1 MSEKLIPSEILTKY
15 KSLIRSL
22 GAKINNEEKKD
33 IKKAFEVA
41 YTAHKNVKRKSG
53 EAYIFHP
60 ISVAKI
66 VAKEIGLGKLAI
78 TCALLHD
85 VVEDSEI
92 KLNEIE
98 KKFGK
103 KVSNIIDGL
112 TKISV
117 VIDSASSI
125 QAENFRKMLLTLSD
139 DVNVILIK
147 LADRLDNMR
156 TLGSLKNSKR
166 KKIAFETL
174 YIYAPLAHRLGLYS
188 IKTELEDLALKY
200 TEPEKYFEI
209 SKKLNETKVEREN
222 YIKKFLKPIKLN
234 VKKEGFKVSIK
245 GRPKSIFS
253 IRKKMAKQEINFEEV
268 FDKFA
273 IRIITNSKESDEKSD
288 CWKIYSIVTDFYK
301 PNPDRLRDW
310 ISTPK
315 TNGYESLHTTVMGP
329 DGHWVEVQ
337 IRSERM
343 DQIAEKGL
351 AAHWIY
357 KKNNKNSKKADNL
370 NKWINNIRDLLES
383 PEENAVDFL
392 NEFKLNLYSKEIFVF
407 TPNGEL
413 VTLPKNSTALD
424 FAFSIHTDLGKRC
437 LGTKVN
443 GKLVP
448 ISHKLKSGDQIEIIS
463 SEKQRPKES
472 WLDFVIT
479 SKAKNK
485 IKSSLNEGKKI
496 IAEEGKEILKRKLKH
511 LKITFSEKRIN
522 ELQAFFKLQDSQE
535 LFFKIGTGNINNSD
549 LKKYIESRESWYT
562 YLRSKL
568 TRRKNQGQNK
578 EFLKVAKK
586 NKKILRFGDGKDELE
601 YKIASCCNPI
611 PGDDVFGF
619 ITIEDGIKVHSY
631 NCPNSIRLKTN
642 FNYRTIEAHWMNI
655 EDLDFSAI
663 LEIKGIDSTGIV
675 NQITKIISN
684 DMSVEMESINF
695 KSVDGYFSGK
705 VDIMVKNKIHIK
717 KLIERLKKIDGV
729 KKVERKL
736 KS

>member
-1 MSEKLIPSEILTKY
+1 MQDIIPKEILNKY
-15 KSLIRSL
+15 RSLIRYSSD
-22 GAKINNEEKKD
+22 KSTVKEKKA
-33 IKKAFEVA
+33 IRKAFETA
-41 YTAHKNVKRKSG
+41 YIGHKGIKRKSG
-53 EAYIFHP
+53 EPYIFHP
-60 ISVAKI
+60 LAVAKI
-66 VAKEIGLGKLAI
+66 VAKEIGLGPLAI
-78 TCALLHD
+78 QCAILHD
-85 VVEDSEI
+85 VVEDTDI
-92 KLNEIE
+92 KLKEIE

-103 KVSNIIDGL
+103 KVANIIDGL
-112 TKISV
+112 TKISE

-139 DVNVILIK
+139 DVNVILVK

-156 TLGSLKNSKR
+156 TLEVLGAQKR
-166 KKIAFETL
+166 KKIASETL

-188 IKTELEDLALKY
+188 IKTELEDLSLKY
-200 TEPEKYFEI
+200 TEPEIYFEI
-209 SKKLNETKVEREN
+209 SKKLNETKTEREN
-222 YIKKFLKPIKLN
+222 YIKRFLKPIKTK
-234 VKKEGFKVSIK
+234 VKKEGFLTSIK

-273 IRIITNSKESDEKSD
+273 IRIITNSKEINEKSD
-288 CWKIYSIVTDFYK
+288 CWKIYSIVTDYYK

-351 AAHWIY
+351 AAHWLY
-357 KKNNKNSKKADNL
+357 KKGEKREKKEDNL
-370 NKWINNIRDLLES
+370 NKWINNIRELLES
-383 PEENAVDFL
+383 PEENAIDFL

-407 TPNGEL
+407 TPQGEL
-413 VTLPKNSTALD
+413 ITLPKNSTALD
-424 FAFSIHTDLGKRC
+424 FAFSIHTELGKKC

-463 SEKQRPKES
+463 SEKQRPKEN

-511 LKITFSEKRIN
+511 LKITFSEKRVN
-522 ELQAFFKLQDSQE
+522 ELQAYFKLQDSQE
-535 LFFKIGTGNINNSD
+535 LFYKIAIGNINNPD
-549 LKKYIESRESWYT
+549 LKKYIETRESWYN
-562 YLRSKL
+562 YFRSKL
-568 TRRKNQGQNK
+568 TRRKNQEENK
-578 EFLKVAKK
+578 EFKK
-586 NKKILRFGDGKDELE
+586 PTNTEKKILRFGDGKEKLD

-619 ITIEDGIKVHSY
+619 ITIEDGIKLHSD

-642 FNYRTIEAHWMNI
+642 FSYRTIEAHWINI

-675 NQITKIISN
+675 NRITKIISN
-684 DMSVEMESINF
+684 DMSVDMESINF
-695 KSVDGYFSGK
+695 KNTNGFFSGK

-717 KLIERLKKIDGV
+717 KLIERLKKIEGV

>member
-1 MSEKLIPSEILTKY
+1 M
-15 KSLIRSL
+15 
-22 GAKINNEEKKD
+22 
-33 IKKAFEVA
+33 
-41 YTAHKNVKRKSG
+41 
-53 EAYIFHP
+53 
-60 ISVAKI
+60 
-66 VAKEIGLGKLAI
+66 GKLAI

-112 TKISV
+112 TKISE

-166 KKIAFETL
+166 KKIASETL

-188 IKTELEDLALKY
+188 IKTELEDLSLKY

-535 LFFKIGTGNINNSD
+535 LFFKIGTGKINNPD
-549 LKKYIESRESWYT
+549 LKNI
-562 YLRSKL
+562 
-568 TRRKNQGQNK
+568 
-578 EFLKVAKK
+578 LKVEKA
-586 NKKILRFGDGKDELE
+586 G
-601 YKIASCCNPI
+601 
-611 PGDDVFGF
+611 
-619 ITIEDGIKVHSY
+619 
-631 NCPNSIRLKTN
+631 
-642 FNYRTIEAHWMNI
+642 
-655 EDLDFSAI
+655 
-663 LEIKGIDSTGIV
+663 
-675 NQITKIISN
+675 
-684 DMSVEMESINF
+684 
-695 KSVDGYFSGK
+695 
-705 VDIMVKNKIHIK
+705 IHI
-717 KLIERLKKIDGV
+717 LDQ
-729 KKVERKL
+729 
-736 KS
+736 S

>member
-1 MSEKLIPSEILTKY
+1 MQESDIPKDVLSKY
-15 KSLIRSL
+15 RSLIRCCSD
-22 GAKINNEEKKD
+22 KINIEEKKE
-33 IKKAFEVA
+33 IKKAFETA
-41 YTAHKNVKRKSG
+41 FIAHKNIKRKSG
-53 EAYIFHP
+53 ESYISHP
-60 ISVAKI
+60 LSVAKI
-66 VAKEIGLGKLAI
+66 ISKEIGLGALAI
-78 TCALLHD
+78 KCALLHD
-85 VVEDSEI
+85 VVEDSDI
-92 KLNEIE
+92 KLKEIE
-98 KKFGK
+98 NLFGK

-112 TKISV
+112 TKISDLV
-117 VIDSASSI
+117 DGASSI

-156 TLGSLKNSKR
+156 TLEHLEDRKR
-166 KKIAFETL
+166 KKIASETL
-174 YIYAPLAHRLGLYS
+174 YIYAPLAHRLGLYT
-188 IKTELEDLALKY
+188 IKTELEDLSLKY
-200 TEPEKYFEI
+200 TEKEKYFEI
-209 SKKLNETKVEREN
+209 SNKLNETKKEREK
-222 YIKKFLKPIKLN
+222 YIKHFLKPIKSKI
-234 VKKEGFKVSIK
+234 KKEGFSVSIK

-253 IRKKMAKQEINFEEV
+253 IRKKMTKQQINFEEV

-273 IRIITNSKESDEKSD
+273 IRIITNSSESNEKSD
-288 CWKIYSIVTDFYK
+288 CWKIYSIVTDYYK

-329 DGHWVEVQ
+329 EGHWVEVQ

-351 AAHWIY
+351 AAHWLY
-357 KKNNKNSKKADNL
+357 KKDKKNKKEDNL
-370 NKWINNIRDLLES
+370 NKWINNIRELLES
-383 PEENAVDFL
+383 PEEDAVDFL

-413 VTLPKNSTALD
+413 ITLPKDSTALD
-424 FAFSIHTDLGKRC
+424 FAFSIHTELGKKC

-463 SEKQRPKES
+463 SEKQRPKEN

-496 IAEEGKEILKRKLKH
+496 IAEEGKEVLIRKLKH
-511 LKITFSEKRIN
+511 LKIPFSDKRIN
-522 ELQAFFKLQDSQE
+522 ELQAYFKLQDSQE
-535 LFFKIGTGNINNSD
+535 LFYKIGTGKINNPD
-549 LKKYIESRESWYT
+549 LKKYVESRESWYGFFK
-562 YLRSKL
+562 SKL
-568 TRRKNQGQNK
+568 TRKNNK
-578 EFLKVAKK
+578 SEKK
-586 NKKILRFGDGKDELE
+586 EILNNSDSVKKILRFGDEKNELE

-642 FNYRTIEAHWMNI
+642 FSYRTLEANWINV
-655 EDLDFSAI
+655 EDLEFSAI

-675 NQITKIISN
+675 NKITKIISN

-695 KSVDGYFSGK
+695 KSKNGFFEGI

-717 KLIERLKKIDGV
+717 KLIDRLKKIDGI
-729 KKVERKL
+729 KKVHRKL
-736 KS
+736 KT

>member
-1 MSEKLIPSEILTKY
+1 MSNLIIPKKILKKY
-15 KSLIRSL
+15 QSLVRSFSDR
-22 GAKINNEEKKD
+22 INNEEKKE
-33 IKKAFEVA
+33 IKKSFETA
-41 YTAHKNVKRKSG
+41 YLAHKEINRKSG
-53 EAYIFHP
+53 EPYIFHP

-66 VAKEIGLGKLAI
+66 VAKEIGLGAI
-78 TCALLHD
+78 AIKCALLHD

-92 KLNEIE
+92 KLIELE

-103 KVSNIIDGL
+103 KVANIIDGL
-112 TKISV
+112 TKISE
-117 VIDSASSI
+117 VIGSANSI

-156 TLGSLKNSKR
+156 TLEVLEDRKR
-166 KKIAFETL
+166 RKIASETL

-188 IKTELEDLALKY
+188 IKTELEDLSLKY

-209 SKKLNETKVEREN
+209 SKKLNETKIEREN
-222 YIKKFLKPIKLN
+222 YIKKFLKPIKTKI
-234 VKKEGFKVSIK
+234 KKEGFLTSIK

-253 IRKKMAKQEINFEEV
+253 IRKKMTKQDINFEEV
-268 FDKFA
+268 YDKFA
-273 IRIITNSKESDEKSD
+273 IRIITNSEESNEKSD
-288 CWKIYSIVTDFYK
+288 CWKIYSIVTDYYK

-351 AAHWIY
+351 AAHWLY
-357 KKNNKNSKKADNL
+357 KKNSKSEKKSDNL
-370 NKWINNIRDLLES
+370 NKWINNIRELLES
-383 PEENAVDFL
+383 PEEDAIDFL

-407 TPNGEL
+407 TPQGEL
-413 VTLPKNSTALD
+413 ITLPKDSTALD
-424 FAFSIHTDLGKRC
+424 FAFSIHTELGKKC

-463 SEKQRPKES
+463 SEKQRPKEN

-511 LKITFSEKRIN
+511 LKIPFSEKRIN
-522 ELQAFFKLQDSQE
+522 ELQVYFKLQDSQE
-535 LFFKIGTGNINNSD
+535 LFYKIGTGNINNPD
-549 LKKYIESRESWYT
+549 LKKYIESREGWYN
-562 YLRSKL
+562 YFRSKL
-568 TRRKNQGQNK
+568 TRRKKEDTKREHQNNSK
-578 EFLKVAKK
+578 KLKKT
-586 NKKILRFGDGKDELE
+586 LRFGEEKEELD
-601 YKIASCCNPI
+601 YKIAPCCNPI
-611 PGDDVFGF
+611 PGDEVFGF

-642 FNYRTIEAHWMNI
+642 FNYRTIEAHWINI
-655 EDLDFSAI
+655 EDLDFFAT

-684 DMSVEMESINF
+684 DMSVEMKSINF
-695 KSVDGYFSGK
+695 KSINGFFSGK
-705 VDIMVKNKIHIK
+705 IDIMVKNKIHIK
-717 KLIERLKKIDGV
+717 KLIDVLKKIEGV

>member
-1 MSEKLIPSEILTKY
+1 MQDLIIPKEILNKY
-15 KSLIRSL
+15 RSLIRYSSE
-22 GAKINNEEKKD
+22 KSTIKEKKA
-33 IKKAFEVA
+33 IRKAFETA
-41 YTAHKNVKRKSG
+41 YIAHDGVKRKSG
-53 EAYIFHP
+53 EPYIFHP
-60 ISVAKI
+60 LAVAKI
-66 VAKEIGLGKLAI
+66 VAKEIGLGPLAI
-78 TCALLHD
+78 QCAILHD
-85 VVEDSEI
+85 VVEDTNI
-92 KLNEIE
+92 KLQEIE

-112 TKISV
+112 TKISE

-139 DVNVILIK
+139 DVNVILVK

-156 TLGSLKNSKR
+156 TLEVLEVQKR
-166 KKIAFETL
+166 KKIASETL

-188 IKTELEDLALKY
+188 IKTELEDLSLKY
-200 TEPEKYFEI
+200 TEPEIYFEI
-209 SKKLNETKVEREN
+209 SKKLNETKTEREN
-222 YIKKFLKPIKLN
+222 YIKRFLKPIKIK
-234 VKKEGFKVSIK
+234 VKKEGFLTSIK

-273 IRIITNSKESDEKSD
+273 IRIITNSKEINEKSD
-288 CWKIYSIVTDFYK
+288 CWKIYSIVTDYYK

-351 AAHWIY
+351 AAHWLY
-357 KKNNKNSKKADNL
+357 KKGEKREKKEDNL
-370 NKWINNIRDLLES
+370 NKWINNIRELLES
-383 PEENAVDFL
+383 PEENAIDFL

-407 TPNGEL
+407 TPQGEL
-413 VTLPKNSTALD
+413 ITLPKNSTALD
-424 FAFSIHTDLGKRC
+424 FAFSIHTELGKKC

-463 SEKQRPKES
+463 SEKQRPKEN

-496 IAEEGKEILKRKLKH
+496 IATEGKEILKRKLKH
-511 LKITFSEKRIN
+511 LKIPFSEKRVN
-522 ELQAFFKLQDSQE
+522 ELQAYFKLQDSQE
-535 LFFKIGTGNINNSD
+535 LFYKIAIGNINNPD
-549 LKKYIESRESWYT
+549 LKKYIETRESWYN
-562 YLRSKL
+562 YFRSKL
-568 TRRKNQGQNK
+568 TRRKKQEENK
-578 EFLKVAKK
+578 EFNKTT
-586 NKKILRFGDGKDELE
+586 NQEKKILRFGDGKEELD

-619 ITIEDGIKVHSY
+619 ITIEDGIKLHAD

-642 FNYRTIEAHWMNI
+642 FSYRTIEAHWINL

-675 NQITKIISN
+675 NRITKIISN
-684 DMSVEMESINF
+684 DMSVDMESINF
-695 KSVDGYFSGK
+695 KSINGFFSGK

-717 KLIERLKKIDGV
+717 KLIERLKKIEGV

>member
-1 MSEKLIPSEILTKY
+1 MSNLIIPKKILKKY
-15 KSLIRSL
+15 QSLVRSFSDR
-22 GAKINNEEKKD
+22 INNEEKKE
-33 IKKAFEVA
+33 IKKSFETA
-41 YTAHKNVKRKSG
+41 YLAHKEINRKSG
-53 EAYIFHP
+53 EPYIFHP
-60 ISVAKI
+60 LSVAKI
-66 VAKEIGLGKLAI
+66 VAKEIGLGSIAI
-78 TCALLHD
+78 KCALLHD

-92 KLNEIE
+92 KLIELE

-103 KVSNIIDGL
+103 KVANIIDGL
-112 TKISV
+112 TKISE
-117 VIDSASSI
+117 VIGSANSI

-156 TLGSLKNSKR
+156 TLEVLEDRKR
-166 KKIAFETL
+166 RKIASETL

-188 IKTELEDLALKY
+188 IKTELEDLSLKY

-209 SKKLNETKVEREN
+209 SKKLNETKIEREN
-222 YIKKFLKPIKLN
+222 YIKKFLKPIKTKI
-234 VKKEGFKVSIK
+234 KKEGFLTSIK

-253 IRKKMAKQEINFEEV
+253 IRKKMTKQDINFEEV
-268 FDKFA
+268 YDKFA
-273 IRIITNSKESDEKSD
+273 IRIITNSEESNEKSD
-288 CWKIYSIVTDFYK
+288 CWKIYSIVTDYYK

-351 AAHWIY
+351 AAHWLY
-357 KKNNKNSKKADNL
+357 KKNSKSEKKSDNL
-370 NKWINNIRDLLES
+370 NKWINNIRELLES
-383 PEENAVDFL
+383 PEEDAIDFL

-407 TPNGEL
+407 TPQGEL
-413 VTLPKNSTALD
+413 ITLPKDSTALD
-424 FAFSIHTDLGKRC
+424 FAFSIHTELGKKC

-463 SEKQRPKES
+463 SEKQRPKEN

-511 LKITFSEKRIN
+511 LKIPFSEKRIN
-522 ELQAFFKLQDSQE
+522 ELQVYFKLQDSQE
-535 LFFKIGTGNINNSD
+535 LFYKIGTGNINNPD
-549 LKKYIESRESWYT
+549 LKKYIESREGWYN
-562 YLRSKL
+562 YFRSKL
-568 TRRKNQGQNK
+568 TRRKKEDTKREHQNNSK
-578 EFLKVAKK
+578 KLKKT
-586 NKKILRFGDGKDELE
+586 LRFGEEKEELD
-601 YKIASCCNPI
+601 YKIAPCCNPI
-611 PGDDVFGF
+611 PGDEVFGF

-642 FNYRTIEAHWMNI
+642 FNYRTIEAHWINI
-655 EDLDFSAI
+655 EDLDFSAT

-684 DMSVEMESINF
+684 DMSVEMKSINF
-695 KSVDGYFSGK
+695 KSINGFFSGK
-705 VDIMVKNKIHIK
+705 IDIMVKNKIHIK
-717 KLIERLKKIDGV
+717 KLIDVLKKIEGV

>member
-1 MSEKLIPSEILTKY
+1 MSDSIIPKEILKTY
-15 KSLIRSL
+15 QSLVRTFSD
-22 GAKINNEEKKD
+22 KINNEEKKE
-33 IKKAFEVA
+33 IKKSFETA
-41 YTAHKNVKRKSG
+41 YLAHKGIKRKSG

-60 ISVAKI
+60 LSVAKI
-66 VAKEIGLGKLAI
+66 VAKEIGLGSLAI
-78 TCALLHD
+78 KCALLHD

-92 KLNEIE
+92 KIKEIE

-112 TKISV
+112 TKISEV
-117 VIDSASSI
+117 MDSANSI

-156 TLGSLKNSKR
+156 TLGALEDRKR
-166 KKIAFETL
+166 KKISSETL

-188 IKTELEDLALKY
+188 IKTELEDLSLKY

-209 SKKLNETKVEREN
+209 SKKLNETKTEREN
-222 YIKKFLKPIKLN
+222 YIKKFLKPIKTK
-234 VKKEGFKVSIK
+234 VKKEGFLVSIK

-253 IRKKMAKQEINFEEV
+253 IRKKMTKQDINFEEV

-273 IRIITNSKESDEKSD
+273 IRIITNSEEKNEKSD
-288 CWKIYSIVTDFYK
+288 CWKIYSIVTDHYK

-343 DQIAEKGL
+343 DEIAEKGL
-351 AAHWIY
+351 AAHWLY
-357 KKNNKNSKKADNL
+357 KKNSKTEKKVDNL
-370 NKWINNIRDLLES
+370 NKWINNIRELLEN
-383 PEENAVDFL
+383 PEEDAIDFL

-407 TPNGEL
+407 TPDGEL
-413 VTLPKNSTALD
+413 ITLPKNSTALD
-424 FAFSIHTDLGKRC
+424 FAFNIHTELGKRC

-463 SEKQRPKES
+463 SEKQRPKEN

-511 LKITFSEKRIN
+511 LKIPFSEKRIN
-522 ELQAFFKLQDSQE
+522 ELQVYFKLQDSQD
-535 LFFKIGTGNINNSD
+535 LFYKIGTGNINNPD
-549 LKKYIESRESWYT
+549 LKKYIESREGWYN
-562 YLRSKL
+562 YFRSKL
-568 TRRKNQGQNK
+568 TRRKNKEEKKENK
-578 EFLKVAKK
+578 NNSKK
-586 NKKILRFGDGKDELE
+586 NTKTLRFGEGKEELD
-601 YKIASCCNPI
+601 YKIAPCCNPI
-611 PGDDVFGF
+611 PGDEVFGF
-619 ITIEDGIKVHSY
+619 ITREEGIKIHSY

-642 FNYRTIEAHWMNI
+642 FNYRTIEAHWINI
-655 EDLDFSAI
+655 EDVDFSAI

-695 KSVDGYFSGK
+695 KSTNGFFSGK

-717 KLIERLKKIDGV
+717 KLIDVLKKIEGV

>member
-1 MSEKLIPSEILTKY
+1 MADIIVSKEILKKY
-15 KSLIRSL
+15 QSLIRSL
-22 GAKINNEEKKD
+22 SNKINSEEKKE
-33 IKKAFEVA
+33 IKKAFEIA
-41 YTAHKNVKRKSG
+41 YLAHKGIKRKSG
-53 EAYIFHP
+53 EAYISHP
-60 ISVAKI
+60 LSVAKI
-66 VAKEIGLGKLAI
+66 VSKEIGLGSLAI
-78 TCALLHD
+78 KCALLHD

-92 KLNEIE
+92 KLKEIE
-98 KKFGK
+98 RKFGK

-112 TKISV
+112 TKISE

-156 TLGSLKNSKR
+156 TLDILEDRKR
-166 KKIAFETL
+166 KKISSETL

-188 IKTELEDLALKY
+188 IKTELEDLSLKY
-200 TEPEKYFEI
+200 TEPDKYFEI
-209 SKKLNETKVEREN
+209 SKKLNETKIEREN
-222 YIKKFLKPIKLN
+222 YIKKFLKPIKLK

-253 IRKKMAKQEINFEEV
+253 IRKKMSKQEINFEEV

-273 IRIITNSKESDEKSD
+273 IRIIINSTELHEKPD
-288 CWKIYSIVTDFYK
+288 CWKIYSIVTDYYK

-351 AAHWIY
+351 AAHWLY
-357 KKNNKNSKKADNL
+357 KKNTKTEKKPDNL
-370 NKWINNIRDLLES
+370 NKWINNIRELLEN

-392 NEFKLNLYSKEIFVF
+392 NEFKLNLFSKEIFVF
-407 TPNGEL
+407 TPQGEL
-413 VTLPKNSTALD
+413 ITLPKNSTALD
-424 FAFSIHTDLGKRC
+424 FAFSIHTELGKKC

-448 ISHKLKSGDQIEIIS
+448 LSHKLKSGDQIEIIS
-463 SEKQRPKES
+463 SEKQRPKEN

-485 IKSSLNEGKKI
+485 IKSSLDEGRKI
-496 IAEEGKEILKRKLKH
+496 IAQEGKEILKRKLKH
-511 LKITFSEKRIN
+511 LKIPFSEKRIN
-522 ELQAFFKLQDSQE
+522 ELQSYFKLQDSQD
-535 LFFKIGTGNINNSD
+535 LFFKIGTGNINNPD
-549 LKKYIESRESWYT
+549 LKKYVETRESWYN

-568 TRRKNQGQNK
+568 TRKKIKDENK
-578 EFLKVAKK
+578 EVQ
-586 NKKILRFGDGKDELE
+586 NNSNREKKILRFGEEKEQLE
-601 YKIASCCNPI
+601 YKIAPCCNPI

-619 ITIEDGIKVHSY
+619 ITIEEGIKIHSD

-642 FNYRTIEAHWMNI
+642 FNYRTIEAHWVNI

-675 NQITKIISN
+675 NRITKIISN

-695 KSVDGYFSGK
+695 KSINGYFSGK

-717 KLIERLKKIDGV
+717 KLIERLKKIEGI

>member
-1 MSEKLIPSEILTKY
+1 MSNLIIPKKILKKY
-15 KSLIRSL
+15 QSLVRSFSDR
-22 GAKINNEEKKD
+22 INNEEKKE
-33 IKKAFEVA
+33 IKKSFETA
-41 YTAHKNVKRKSG
+41 YLAHKEINRKSG
-53 EAYIFHP
+53 EPYIFHP
-60 ISVAKI
+60 LSVAKI
-66 VAKEIGLGKLAI
+66 VAKEIGLGSIAI
-78 TCALLHD
+78 KCALLHD

-92 KLNEIE
+92 KLIELE

-103 KVSNIIDGL
+103 KVANIIDGL
-112 TKISV
+112 TKISE
-117 VIDSASSI
+117 VIGSANSI

-156 TLGSLKNSKR
+156 TLEVLEDRKR
-166 KKIAFETL
+166 RKIASETL

-188 IKTELEDLALKY
+188 IKTELEDLSLKY

-209 SKKLNETKVEREN
+209 SKKLNETKIEREN
-222 YIKKFLKPIKLN
+222 YIKKFLKPIKTKI
-234 VKKEGFKVSIK
+234 KKEGFLTSIK

-253 IRKKMAKQEINFEEV
+253 IRKKMTKQDINFEEV
-268 FDKFA
+268 YDKFA
-273 IRIITNSKESDEKSD
+273 IRIITNSEESNEKSD
-288 CWKIYSIVTDFYK
+288 CWKIYSIVTDYYK

-351 AAHWIY
+351 AAHWLY
-357 KKNNKNSKKADNL
+357 KKNSKSEKKSDNL
-370 NKWINNIRDLLES
+370 NKWINNIRELLES
-383 PEENAVDFL
+383 PEEDAIDFL

-407 TPNGEL
+407 TPQGEL
-413 VTLPKNSTALD
+413 ITLPKDSTALD
-424 FAFSIHTDLGKRC
+424 FAFSIHTELGKKC

-463 SEKQRPKES
+463 SEKQRPKEN

-511 LKITFSEKRIN
+511 LKIPFSEKRIN
-522 ELQAFFKLQDSQE
+522 ELQVYFKLQDSQE
-535 LFFKIGTGNINNSD
+535 LFYKIGTGNINNPD
-549 LKKYIESRESWYT
+549 LKKYIESREGWYN
-562 YLRSKL
+562 YFRSKL
-568 TRRKNQGQNK
+568 TRRKKEDTKREHQNNSK
-578 EFLKVAKK
+578 KLKKT
-586 NKKILRFGDGKDELE
+586 LRFGEEKEELD
-601 YKIASCCNPI
+601 YKIAPCCNPI
-611 PGDDVFGF
+611 PGDEVFGF

-642 FNYRTIEAHWMNI
+642 FNYRTIEAHWINI
-655 EDLDFSAI
+655 EDLDFFAT

-684 DMSVEMESINF
+684 DMSVEMKSINF
-695 KSVDGYFSGK
+695 KSINGFFSGK
-705 VDIMVKNKIHIK
+705 IDIMVKNKIHIK
-717 KLIERLKKIDGV
+717 KLIDVLKKIEGV

>member
-1 MSEKLIPSEILTKY
+1 MQDLIIPKEILNKY
-15 KSLIRSL
+15 RSLIRYCSD
-22 GAKINNEEKKD
+22 KTTPKEKKE
-33 IKKAFEVA
+33 IKKAFETA
-41 YTAHKNVKRKSG
+41 YLAHKGIKRKSG
-53 EAYIFHP
+53 EPYIFHP
-60 ISVAKI
+60 LSVAKI
-66 VAKEIGLGKLAI
+66 AAKEIGLGGLAI
-78 TCALLHD
+78 KCAILHD
-85 VVEDSEI
+85 VVEDTDI
-92 KLNEIE
+92 KLKEIE
-98 KKFGK
+98 KIFGK
-103 KVSNIIDGL
+103 KVANIIDGL
-112 TKISV
+112 TKISE

-139 DVNVILIK
+139 DVNVILVK

-156 TLGSLKNSKR
+156 TLEALEDRKR
-166 KKIAFETL
+166 KKIASETL

-188 IKTELEDLALKY
+188 IKSELEDLSLKY
-200 TEPEKYFEI
+200 TEPETYFEI
-209 SKKLNETKVEREN
+209 SKKLNETKTEREN
-222 YIKKFLKPIKLN
+222 YIKKFLKPIKIK
-234 VKKEGFKVSIK
+234 VKKEGFLVSIK

-253 IRKKMAKQEINFEEV
+253 IRKKMSKQEINFEEV

-273 IRIITNSKESDEKSD
+273 IRIITNSEEINEKSD
-288 CWKIYSIVTDFYK
+288 CWKIYSIVTDYYK

-343 DQIAEKGL
+343 NQIAEKGL
-351 AAHWIY
+351 AAHWLY
-357 KKNNKNSKKADNL
+357 KKDRKPENKKDNL
-370 NKWINNIRDLLES
+370 NKWINNIRELLES

-407 TPNGEL
+407 TPEGEL
-413 VTLPKNSTALD
+413 VTLPKHSTALD
-424 FAFSIHTDLGKRC
+424 FAFSIHTELGKRC

-448 ISHKLKSGDQIEIIS
+448 ISHKLQSGDQIEIIS
-463 SEKQRPKES
+463 SDKQRPKEN

-485 IKSSLNEGKKI
+485 IKSSLNEGKKT
-496 IAEEGKEILKRKLKH
+496 IAKEGKEILKRKLKH
-511 LKITFSEKRIN
+511 LKIPFSEKRVN
-522 ELQAFFKLQDSQE
+522 ELQAYFKLQDSQE
-535 LFFKIGTGNINNSD
+535 LFYKIGTGNINNPD
-549 LKKYIESRESWYT
+549 LKKYVESREGWYN
-562 YLRSKL
+562 YFRSKL
-568 TRRKNQGQNK
+568 TRKTKK
-578 EFLKVAKK
+578 EDQKENLNNSKK
-586 NKKILRFGDGKDELE
+586 TKKILRFGESREELD

-619 ITIEDGIKVHSY
+619 ITIEEGIKVHSY

-642 FNYRTIEAHWMNI
+642 FNYRTIEAVWINI
-655 EDLDFSAI
+655 DDLDFSAI
-663 LEIKGIDSTGIV
+663 LEITGIDATGIV
-675 NQITKIISN
+675 NKITKIISN
-684 DMSVEMESINF
+684 DMHVDMQSINF
-695 KSVDGYFSGK
+695 KSINGFFSGK

-717 KLIERLKKIDGV
+717 KLIERLKKIEGV